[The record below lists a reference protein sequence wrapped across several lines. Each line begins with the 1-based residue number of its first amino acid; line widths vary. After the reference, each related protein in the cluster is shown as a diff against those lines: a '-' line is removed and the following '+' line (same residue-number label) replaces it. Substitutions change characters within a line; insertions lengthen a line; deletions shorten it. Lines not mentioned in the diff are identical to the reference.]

1 MARPSKYSETIA
13 EKILSRYADGETLST
28 ICKDKNMPKR
38 NTVYRWRQSY
48 STFGEAYLRAQEE
61 HTDALVDEAGD
72 IVDTEQNPQLAKVR
86 ADHRKWLAS
95 KLNRNKYGDK
105 IEVNETKTLDI
116 SPTLALAVERMRAIG
131 TGDVIDVPAKQL
143 EEADSDTM

>member
-1 MARPSKYSETIA
+1 MARPSKYSESIA

-48 STFGEAYLRAQEE
+48 PEFGEAYEMAIEE
-61 HTDALVDEAGD
+61 HTDALIDQAGE
-72 IVDTEQNPQLAKVR
+72 IVDREVNPQLAKVR

-95 KLNRNKYGDK
+95 RLNRSKYGDK
-105 IEVNETKTLDI
+105 LEVNHNHTIDIAQALLDATK
-116 SPTLALAVERMRAIG
+116 RMKSIG
-131 TGDVIDVPAKQL
+131 VGDVIDVPIEQL
-143 EEADSDTM
+143 VEADSDTM